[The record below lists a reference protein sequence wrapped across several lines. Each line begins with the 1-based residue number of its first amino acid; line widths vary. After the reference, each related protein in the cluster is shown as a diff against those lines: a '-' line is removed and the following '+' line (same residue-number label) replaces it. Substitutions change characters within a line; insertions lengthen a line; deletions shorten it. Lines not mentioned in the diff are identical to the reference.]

1 MQYSNR
7 KKESV
12 LNKMGELAEKYHSEK
27 DKNRLLSSEL
37 RRMNDT
43 LARFEHRIT
52 ALLREK
58 RTLAGDIEGLRER
71 LALSS
76 KLSAE
81 QRRSE
86 CTRSVERREIE
97 NRNYHLPPSGMSEE
111 SKARK
116 ENSRSHSRPET

>member
-1 MQYSNR
+1 
-7 KKESV
+7 
-12 LNKMGELAEKYHSEK
+12 
-27 DKNRLLSSEL
+27 
-37 RRMNDT
+37 MNDT

-86 CTRSVERREIE
+86 GTRSVERREVE
-97 NRNYHLPPSGMSEE
+97 NRSYQLPPSGMNEE
-111 SKARK
+111 TKARR
-116 ENSRSHSRPET
+116 ENSRSHGRPET